1 MLYAGFLVLVVLV
14 DVVVLDM
21 SVVVA
26 IDVAADA
33 PGVAG
38 LDVTLTSGT
47 GVRVEAGTIGNG
59 VDVLSVAGAGV
70 F

>member
-21 SVVVA
+21 GVVVA
-26 IDVAADA
+26 MDVAADA

-38 LDVTLTSGT
+38 LVVTLTSGT
-47 GVRVEAGTIGNG
+47 GVRVEAGAIGIG
-59 VDVLSVAGAGV
+59 VDVLSVASAGV
-70 F
+70 S